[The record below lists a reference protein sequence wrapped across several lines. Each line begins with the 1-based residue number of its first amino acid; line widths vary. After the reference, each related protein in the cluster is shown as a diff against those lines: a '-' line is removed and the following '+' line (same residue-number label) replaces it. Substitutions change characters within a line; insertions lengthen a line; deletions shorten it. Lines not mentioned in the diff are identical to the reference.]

1 MTLTDI
7 LIIYLTFGAPLGV
20 YKYLQNRA
28 MSRRRRILYSL
39 STFVFWVPAAVQ
51 IVYLYFRNA
60 YSGDGFVSKQDLDV
74 TEKRLAEISEALRLE
89 LIGFGGAAG
98 VHDVRETI
106 DRYVGLAAAARKD
119 GGVTAVGWDFF
130 TAAGRRKH
138 DLAQRCL
145 MRRNLRRLERHH
157 TQASRDLVYL
167 LEEASDRFEISRAVR
182 IAIELA
188 SQLEDD
194 YTVKQLRDLAV
205 QRGEVWKSRQQDRP
219 QTVTSVPQI
228 AMTASLNND

>member
-7 LIIYLTFGAPLGV
+7 LIIYLTFGAPLAV

-28 MSRRRRILYSL
+28 VSKRRRILYSL
-39 STFVFWVPAAVQ
+39 STFFFWVPVAVQ

-60 YSGDGFVSKQDLDV
+60 YSGDGFVSNRDLDV
-74 TEKRLAEISEALRLE
+74 TEKRLAVISEALRME
-89 LIGFGGAAG
+89 VIGFGGAAR

-106 DRYVGLAAAARKD
+106 DRYVGLADATRKS
-119 GGVTAVGWDFF
+119 GGVTGFGGDLFD
-130 TAAGRRKH
+130 AAGRRKH
-138 DLAQRCL
+138 DLAQLCL

-157 TQASRDLVYL
+157 TQASCDLVSL
-167 LEEASDRFEISRAVR
+167 LEEASGRFEISRAVR

-188 SQLEDD
+188 LQLEDD
-194 YTVKQLRDLAV
+194 GTVQHLRDLV
-205 QRGEVWKSRQQDRP
+205 VHRGEVWESRQQDRP

>member
-7 LIIYLTFGAPLGV
+7 LIIYLTFGAPLAV

-28 MSRRRRILYSL
+28 MKRRRRILASL
-39 STFVFWVPAAVQ
+39 SIFVFWVPAAVQ

-74 TEKRLAEISEALRLE
+74 TDKRLADIGEELRME
-89 LIGFGGAAG
+89 LIGFGAG

-106 DRYVGLAAAARKD
+106 DRYVGLADAARNSSA
-119 GGVTAVGWDFF
+119 VTAVGGDLFN
-130 TAAGRRKH
+130 AAGRRKH
-138 DLAQRCL
+138 DVAQRCL
-145 MRRNLRRLERHH
+145 MRRNLRRLGRHH
-157 TQASRDLVYL
+157 TQASSDLVYL
-167 LEEASDRFEISRAVR
+167 LEEASERFEISRAVR

-188 SQLEDD
+188 LQLEDD
-194 YTVKQLRDLAV
+194 NTVKHLRDLVV
-205 QRGEVWKSRQQDRP
+205 QRGEVWESRQQDRRK
-219 QTVTSVPQI
+219 TVTSVPQI